1 MDNVTEGRPGNGKT
15 SSEAR
20 QACVHHAAGSNVNEN
35 AKVSVK
41 RKEQS
46 EHEIDEEEPASND
59 YKVKFVCTEH
69 RWGRY
74 LLSELGISLKSS
86 ANPRISA

>member
-1 MDNVTEGRPGNGKT
+1 MNK
-15 SSEAR
+15 
-20 QACVHHAAGSNVNEN
+20 N

-46 EHEIDEEEPASND
+46 EHEIEIDEEEPASND